1 MPRKKTTVGLRNIA
15 VCCVLL
21 QSSRQKQRLFWR
33 AFLRGL
39 YEQEWGCCCIPGIA
53 NMTKAYRYALVW
65 VCPPANW
72 GQDLPEPHR
81 ELNLLENNCPA
92 ATKAPS
98 FPSSWRSRQRR
109 MKQLLKKRWNGS
121 ASSYLKK
128 IHCHQFLLWISVLCF
143 STKSASKRLCGCSS
157 LLSLKLLSHGWH
169 PSAATTTGNAQLS
182 TGFQPEAISHPLHHY
197 RHSAHFEMK
206 CCKA

>member
-1 MPRKKTTVGLRNIA
+1 MLISFDVLQPRSWLPYCMQGEQWGLCLGKRPQWGSETLLCA
-15 VCCVLL
+15 VSL

-39 YEQEWGCCCIPGIA
+39 DEQEWGCPCIPGIA

-81 ELNLLENNCPA
+81 ELNLLENSCPE

-98 FPSSWRSRQRR
+98 FPSSWRSRQRH

-121 ASSYLKK
+121 ASYLKK

-157 LLSLKLLSHGWH
+157 LLSLKLLSHG
-169 PSAATTTGNAQLS
+169 
-182 TGFQPEAISHPLHHY
+182 
-197 RHSAHFEMK
+197 
-206 CCKA
+206 